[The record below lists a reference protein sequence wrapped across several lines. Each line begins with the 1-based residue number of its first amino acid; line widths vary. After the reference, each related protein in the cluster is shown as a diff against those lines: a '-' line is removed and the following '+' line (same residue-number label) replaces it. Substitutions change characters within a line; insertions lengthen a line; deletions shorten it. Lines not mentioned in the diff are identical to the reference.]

1 VNANEA
7 PAKARLRGVSTRK
20 IELVAD
26 RGWERLDTFVARR
39 LPELS
44 RSHARKLIDDGL
56 VTINGRQ
63 GKPSEKVAAA
73 ATVAVVIPPPQETR
87 LVAEAIPLTIVY
99 QDHDIIVVDKPT
111 GLTVHPA
118 PGHPSGTLV
127 NALLAACPDLRGISG
142 TLRPGIV
149 HRLDKDT
156 SGLLVVA
163 KNDRAMRALQGQLKD
178 RLVHKTYLALVAG
191 VPSPREGTI
200 EAPIGRNPKNR
211 KKMAVVAGGRDST
224 SRYRIREEIA
234 GGRYALLE
242 VEPVTGRTHQIRVH
256 MAAVGHPIVGDAL
269 YGRRSDVVGRQFL
282 HAWKLGFGMP
292 LGGRQVEFESPL
304 PTELREAL
312 ETLRATKTLRHKEE

>member
-1 VNANEA
+1 
-7 PAKARLRGVSTRK
+7 
-20 IELVAD
+20 
-26 RGWERLDTFVARR
+26 
-39 LPELS
+39 
-44 RSHARKLIDDGL
+44 L
-56 VTINGRQ
+56 VTISGRE
-63 GKPSEKVAAA
+63 GKASEKVVNGAAIS
-73 ATVAVVIPPPQETR
+73 VVIPPPEDTD

-99 QDHDIIVVDKPT
+99 QDNDIIVVDKPA

-127 NALLAACPDLRGISG
+127 NALLTACPDLRGISG

-163 KNDRAMRALQGQLKD
+163 KNDRAMRALQGQLKE
-178 RLVHKTYLALVAG
+178 RLVHKTYLALVEG

-211 KKMAVVAGGRDST
+211 KKMAVVANGREST
-224 SRYRIREEIA
+224 SRYRIREEIR
-234 GGRYALLE
+234 GGKYTLLE

-256 MAAVGHPIVGDAL
+256 MAAVGHAIVGDAV
-269 YGRRSDVVGRQFL
+269 YGRRSEIVGRQFL
-282 HAWKLGFGMP
+282 HAWKLGFAMP

-304 PTELREAL
+304 PVDLREAL
-312 ETLRATKTLRHKEE
+312 ERLRQM